1 MKHLE
6 LLETRRNIY
15 LVLLLSILPLFTAY
29 TGELLFEL
37 HPCKLCL
44 YERIPYWGAF
54 GCGLTAC
61 IVKTQGNKKFCWLI
75 LALFLVSSFSL
86 ALFHVCVEN
95 RLLTFNST
103 CVLDYNYLTSYDEYI
118 KAIISADLV
127 SCDQPVPFL
136 FGLSMAFWNLIYS
149 IFCISIYIFITLK
162 PKK

>member
-1 MKHLE
+1 MNLLHDLGEHILHLVQ
-6 LLETRRNIY
+6 LLVADLILY
-15 LVLLLSILPLFTAY
+15 GYCPHPLLYVHWLGLILLDGVA
-29 TGELLFEL
+29 
-37 HPCKLCL
+37 
-44 YERIPYWGAF
+44 
-54 GCGLTAC
+54 
-61 IVKTQGNKKFCWLI
+61 LI

-103 CVLDYNYLTSYDEYI
+103 CVFDYNYLTSYDEYI